1 MNNRLIP
8 RQPEQID
15 PALMEQITEVSGGSA
30 LVARALVR
38 RGVSSAL
45 EAQRFLQPSA
55 EELLDPY
62 QLPDMARA
70 VTRIRV
76 AIDRAETICVYGDYD
91 ADGVCSTAMLVKRLT
106 LLGGHVQFYIPK
118 RHSEGYGMNEE
129 AVRKLKARGVSL
141 IITVDNGVSAFNE
154 IALCGALGIDVVVT
168 DHHSVGKTVPE
179 CVAVV
184 AASRKD
190 AIYTN
195 RYLCG
200 AGVAL
205 KLIAAL
211 CDGAFSE
218 EELALAAVA
227 TIADVVPLSG
237 ENRAIVSLGLP
248 YLTSVPGLAAL
259 LHAAGFQDSVPDE
272 QTVSFLIAPRLN
284 AAGRMASA
292 MDGVELLLGSDPERA
307 RELAEQLNLYNQ
319 KRKDAENAILEEAE
333 RQLEEQGRE
342 GHVLLLSHSDWNPG
356 VIGIVA
362 SRLCE
367 RFHLPVI
374 LFAEQNGV
382 LTGSGRSIEGVD
394 LFENLSVFSHLF
406 MRYGGHARAAG
417 VTISAEQYE
426 SFRTQFIEHIESSYQ
441 PEDFYPSFPY
451 DESLDFAELTIT
463 QVRAL
468 KKLAPFGEGNP
479 EPVFRFNGVR
489 FASLRAIGKDE
500 KHFCASAVQG
510 DRVIRVVAFNKS
522 ELLEPLTTAADWD
535 FLAKPSINE
544 YRGSE
549 TVELF
554 WICANAASEK
564 VTVFNAFFE
573 QCLYNE
579 NCSEDQLREWFTAC
593 HFSTA
598 TGFGDVAMRNH
609 YRTLQTAIAPQ
620 PRSLSSLIRTLK
632 TEELL
637 ALCVFSQLSF
647 FVYYPETQFV
657 SFAGATQTH
666 SLSESSLYRIVNK
679 TQEA

>member
-8 RQPEQID
+8 RLPEQID
-15 PALMEQITEVSGGSA
+15 PALIAGITETQGVSA
-30 LVARALVR
+30 LAARAMVR
-38 RGVSSAL
+38 RGVSSAE
-45 EAQRFLQPSA
+45 EAGRFLRPSV
-55 EELLDPY
+55 EEFFDPY
-62 QLPDMARA
+62 LLPDMARA
-70 VTRIRV
+70 VARIRA
-76 AIDRAETICVYGDYD
+76 AIERGETICVYGDYD
-91 ADGVCSTAMLVKRLT
+91 ADGICSTAMLVKRLSS
-106 LLGGHVQFYIPK
+106 LGARVQFYIPN

-129 AVRKLKARGVSL
+129 AVRTLKVRGVSL

-154 IALCGALGIDVVVT
+154 IALCAALGIDVVVT

-179 CVAVV
+179 CVAVI
-184 AASRKD
+184 ASSRKD
-190 AIYTN
+190 SVYPN
-195 RYLCG
+195 RFLCG

-205 KLIAAL
+205 KLILAL
-211 CDGAFSE
+211 CDGAFLE

-227 TIADVVPLSG
+227 TIADVVPLTG
-237 ENRAIVSLGLP
+237 ENRAIVSLGLKH
-248 YLTSVPGLAAL
+248 LSGVPGLFAL
-259 LHAAGFQDSVPDE
+259 LQAAGFQQNTPDE

-292 MDGVELLLGSDPERA
+292 MDGVELLLGTDVERA
-307 RELAEQLNLYNQ
+307 KTLAEQLNRYNQ
-319 KRKDAENAILEEAE
+319 ERKNAENAILEEAE
-333 RQLEEQGRE
+333 RQLEEEGRT
-342 GHVLLLSHSDWNPG
+342 GHVILLAHSDWNPG

-374 LFAEQNGV
+374 LFADQNGV

-406 MRYGGHARAAG
+406 VRFGGHARAAG
-417 VTISAEQYE
+417 VTICAEQFE
-426 SFRTQFIEHIESSYQ
+426 EFKRLFRDHIESQYR

-451 DESLDFAELTIT
+451 DESIAFDELSTER
-463 QVRAL
+463 VRAL

-479 EPVFRFNGVR
+479 EPVFRFNSVR

-510 DRVIRVVAFNKS
+510 EHVLRVVAFNKS

-535 FLAKPSINE
+535 FLGKPSINE

-554 WICANAASEK
+554 WVCANASSEK
-564 VTVFNAFFE
+564 VAVFNAFFE

-579 NCSEDQLREWFTAC
+579 NCSEELLKHWYFVSQLPKA
-593 HFSTA
+593 A
-598 TGFGDVAMRNH
+598 DFGDAAMRKH
-609 YRTLQTAIAPQ
+609 YRALQTALSPE
-620 PRSLSSLIRTLK
+620 PRTLDSLIRSLK

-647 FVYYPETQFV
+647 FVFCAETRLVSLNTETQ
-657 SFAGATQTH
+657 TRT
-666 SLSESSLYRIVNK
+666 LDESALYRIVHK